1 MQQLIRSSHFTRATL
16 YALISNTLQFSKE
29 VHMNPGNSGAS
40 RTRALV
46 CELLAIRLLRE
57 YSTRELID
65 ALSYDFYPLQ
75 GLVPENSGNVTPG
88 PNWESQKPRS
98 QPRAARVSTLE
109 VAIRAQAKRSDI
121 LSLSHGYQKFSLENL
136 SRIH

>member
-1 MQQLIRSSHFTRATL
+1 
-16 YALISNTLQFSKE
+16 
-29 VHMNPGNSGAS
+29 MNPGNSGAS
-40 RTRALV
+40 KTRALV

-65 ALSYDFYPLQ
+65 ALSYDFYPSQ

-121 LSLSHGYQKFSLENL
+121 YPYSTATKNLALKTSLAFIR
-136 SRIH
+136 SRHCITIIILDRNGKADIVIDS